1 MFKKSLLPLALL
13 LVLALA
19 ACGGSPAATSNQS
32 GVTASQPTATPAPTA
47 TSDPGVF
54 AAPVGNG
61 GYDNCL
67 DPWDL
72 GRVQEAYQSKASH
85 TGFAAT
91 IVLRSWTK
99 EGGPNDA
106 DECWRNRHGQY
117 VFMKHD
123 VPITKEAYDRLTGA
137 RNDLTILAPAYWGQ
151 VPAGW
156 EDAMWVHDYFNSLSL
171 EEVQEIVNTDPAAL
185 MLVGGLVAVGLL
197 SAAVIPSM
205 FGGPMVP
212 DCGMNYCG

>member
-1 MFKKSLLPLALL
+1 MFKKVSLLALL

-61 GYDNCL
+61 GYDSCL
-67 DPWDL
+67 DPWDT

-85 TGFAAT
+85 TGYAAT
-91 IVLRSWTK
+91 LVLRSWTK

-123 VPITKEAYDRLTGA
+123 VPITKEAFERLTGA
-137 RNDLTILAPAYWGQ
+137 RNDLTILAPVYWGE

-156 EDAMWVHDYFNSLSL
+156 EDAVWVHDFFNGLTA
-171 EEVQEIVNTDPAAL
+171 EEVQELVNTYGHVL
-185 MLVGGLVAVGLL
+185 LLVGTMAATGLL
-197 SAAVIPSM
+197 ISAIIPPVIGAPLA
-205 FGGPMVP
+205 P
-212 DCGMNYCG
+212 DCAYNSCG